1 MDTIRKLLRSS
12 AAIGLVIGT
21 VTALGVLA
29 LRISGHFQ
37 TLELVAYDWCIRQ
50 ETRTAPADPR
60 VVFITITERDIQSLG
75 RWPLTD
81 EVLARALGLLLQSR
95 PRMIGLDLYRDLEVP
110 PGYDKLEAVFRSS
123 PQIIAVTK
131 FAEKDADAIPPPPAL
146 RGTDQVGVNDFVLD
160 PGGVIRRGLLE
171 LDDGQTT
178 AYSFAL
184 RLALGYLEHAGIVP
198 QPDASNPEY
207 LRLGP
212 TTLIPFEA
220 NDGGYVDAD
229 ARGYQILLDYRGGRA
244 GIRSFTLSDLLS
256 ERIEPVAVHDKI
268 VLIGSAADSVPDLF
282 QTPYHTGFKT
292 VRPTPGVVLHG
303 LVVSQLLRAALEGVA
318 PIATWTDEEE
328 AAWIFAWGVLGGLVA
343 CWARSPLRFS
353 LTVAGG
359 LAGLAG
365 VALILFW
372 RGWWIPLAPSAAAWL
387 CASGLVAAF
396 ISSEEKKQK
405 ALLMQL
411 FSRHVSQEVAE
422 AIWKE
427 RDQFLDGGRPR
438 SRKAV
443 ATILFMDFRGYT
455 TLAEK
460 MEPQALLDWLNAY
473 LGAMAQLVI
482 EHGGVIDDYAG
493 DALKANFG
501 VPLVR
506 GSEREIGRDALNA
519 VNCALAMERELD
531 RLNRYHEERQLP
543 GVGMRIGI
551 YTGPVVA
558 GSVGTAQRLKY
569 TTVGDTVNVAA
580 RLESFER
587 ERTEAVSG
595 RLTCRIL
602 VGDTTVQYLKEQFLT
617 ERIGE
622 VSLKGKEQKVGVF
635 RLSGRKTEDSFV
647 REEETP

>member
-1 MDTIRKLLRSS
+1 MDTIRKLLGSC

-21 VTALGVLA
+21 VTAMGVLA
-29 LRISGHFQ
+29 LRNTGHFQ
-37 TLELVAYDWCIRQ
+37 TLELAAYDWCIRQ

-60 VVFITITERDIQSLG
+60 LVFITITERDIQSLG

-81 EVLARALGLLLQSR
+81 EVLARALALLLQYR

-110 PGYDKLEAVFRSS
+110 PGHDKLDAVFRGS

-131 FAEKDADAIPPPPAL
+131 FAGKDTEAIPPPPAL
-146 RGTDQVGVNDFVLD
+146 RGTDQVGVNDFEMD
-160 PGGVIRRGLLE
+160 PGGVIRRGILA
-171 LDDGQTT
+171 LDDGENT

-184 RLALGYLEHAGIVP
+184 RLALGYLQRDGIVP
-198 QPDASNPEY
+198 QPDASNPEH

-220 NDGGYVDAD
+220 NDGGYADAD

-244 GIRSFTLSDLLS
+244 GIKSFTLSDLLTG
-256 ERIEPVAVHDKI
+256 RIEPVAVHDKI

-282 QTPYHTGFKT
+282 QTPYTGFKT

-303 LVVSQLLRAALEGVA
+303 LVVSQLLRAALDGVA
-318 PIATWTDEEE
+318 PIATWTEGQE
-328 AAWIFAWGVLGGLVA
+328 AAWIFAWGVLGGLVV
-343 CWARSPLRFS
+343 CRARSPLRFS
-353 LTVAGG
+353 LSVAGG
-359 LAGLAG
+359 LVGLTS

-372 RGWWIPLAPSAAAWL
+372 KGLWIPLAPSALAWL
-387 CASGLVAAF
+387 CASGLVMAF
-396 ISSEEKKQK
+396 LSSEEKKQK

-443 ATILFMDFRGYT
+443 ATILFTDFRGFT
-455 TLAEK
+455 ALAEK

-493 DALKANFG
+493 DALKADFG
-501 VPLVR
+501 VPLAR
-506 GSEREIGRDALNA
+506 GSEQEIAQDALNA
-519 VNCALAMERELD
+519 VNCALAMEKELD
-531 RLNRYHEERQLP
+531 RLNRHHAERRLP
-543 GVGMRIGI
+543 SVGMRIGI

-569 TTVGDTVNVAA
+569 TTVGDTVNIAS
-580 RLESFER
+580 RLETLDR
-587 ERTEAVSG
+587 ERPDETSG
-595 RLTCRIL
+595 PLRCRIL
-602 VGDTTVQYLKEQFLT
+602 LGETTVRYLQGRFPIEQV
-617 ERIGE
+617 GE
-622 VSLKGKEQKVGVF
+622 VSLKGKEQKVRVF
-635 RLSGRKTEDSFV
+635 ALSGRRLGNSLV
-647 REEETP
+647 GEEGTP